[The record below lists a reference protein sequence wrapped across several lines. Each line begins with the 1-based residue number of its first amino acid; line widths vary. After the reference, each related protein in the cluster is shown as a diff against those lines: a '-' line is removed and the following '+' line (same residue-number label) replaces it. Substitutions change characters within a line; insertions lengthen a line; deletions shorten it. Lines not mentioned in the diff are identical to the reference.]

1 MKYVKHFLKQA
12 VIPVIYLVLMAMTSL
27 SIGAIEGQHLV
38 WLRLL
43 LSILAFGL
51 YALVVGAISYKEG
64 QEAMKVRN
72 ANDLERMIIV
82 RTGENRPLQT
92 VKEFKA
98 WKGFMVGLV
107 TCIPAIVILIV
118 HTILIIGNPANI
130 GAGVLAGYIYMV
142 FFMIFRCNT
151 AVAVTAG
158 TYYLILLA
166 IPVFACLT
174 GIPYYLGGRK
184 IELQQERIKE
194 KHRQIYGE

>member
-82 RTGENRPLQT
+82 RT
-92 VKEFKA
+92 VKIAPCKRLKNSRRG
-98 WKGFMVGLV
+98 KGLWLV
-107 TCIPAIVILIV
+107 
-118 HTILIIGNPANI
+118 
-130 GAGVLAGYIYMV
+130 
-142 FFMIFRCNT
+142 
-151 AVAVTAG
+151 
-158 TYYLILLA
+158 
-166 IPVFACLT
+166 
-174 GIPYYLGGRK
+174 
-184 IELQQERIKE
+184 
-194 KHRQIYGE
+194 